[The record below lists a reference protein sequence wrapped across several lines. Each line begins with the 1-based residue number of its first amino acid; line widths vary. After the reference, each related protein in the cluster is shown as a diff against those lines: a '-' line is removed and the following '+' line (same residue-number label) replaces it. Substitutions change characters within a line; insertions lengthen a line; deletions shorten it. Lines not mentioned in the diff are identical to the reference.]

1 MSRRV
6 ARWLTV
12 STAAAAAVAAP
23 SRARAQTPAP
33 AGTAA
38 PPRTSARSGA
48 GACRV
53 EGVWELTA
61 VSVDGKDQ
69 PLQGRRE
76 QKFVDR
82 GHFMWVSEP
91 GRSNVVRVRNAADS
105 TRATPVTAGSGT
117 YTLAG
122 NTYTEHLE
130 LFFDPRR
137 ERQSLPATCR
147 TEGDRWYHTYS
158 WPDDPATATGRPP
171 QTTEVW
177 RRIR

>member
-6 ARWLTV
+6 ACCTV
-12 STAAAAAVAAP
+12 STVVAAML
-23 SRARAQTPAP
+23 
-33 AGTAA
+33 AA
-38 PPRTSARSGA
+38 PPGVRAQAPAAHRTADAPGARSGSMS
-48 GACRV
+48 CRID
-53 EGVWELTA
+53 GVWDLTS
-61 VSVDGKDQ
+61 VTVDGKDQ

-105 TRATPVTAGSGT
+105 SRTTPVTAGAGT

-158 WPDDPATATGRPP
+158 WPDDPATASGHPP

-177 RRIR
+177 RRVR